1 MGPSTATDAQ
11 AKTMNSDFPAKPPS
25 PSLKRSLGLATVVS
39 LGINGVIGQG
49 IFLLPGKAAGMMG
62 PSAGVALLLGGVLCF
77 LIALCFAEV
86 ASRFDTTGGAYVY
99 TREAF
104 GDFVGFEVGWMT
116 LCVGIISWA
125 ALSNGFT
132 LVLGHF
138 VPEVAE
144 GWVQKAVALS
154 VITGLTLVNWMGAK
168 SGAAVVKFFTVAK
181 MIPLTLFVLVGLFFI
196 EPAQFTP
203 FAPHGTAPLAE
214 TTMLLLYAYAGFE
227 TLVVPAGEMANP
239 QRNVPKALFM
249 VMGIVTA
256 VYMGVFAVAVGTF
269 GGIAGHANPVAA
281 ASANFL
287 GPVGGTLIAVGI
299 CLSVFGTNSGS
310 ALVNP
315 RRFFAMAERGDL
327 PAFLGRVDPKTGAPR
342 AAIGTTWLLAC
353 ALSLSGT
360 FVELAVLGVL
370 ARFAQYIPT
379 CIAVLVFR
387 RRDTE
392 PHDGFTVPGGPF
404 IPVLTVV
411 LCVLLLANTD
421 PTRLIKGG
429 VALLVGVP
437 LYFLARHNRTRAKG

>member
-1 MGPSTATDAQ
+1 MSQ
-11 AKTMNSDFPAKPPS
+11 

-62 PSAGVALLLGGVLCF
+62 PAAGLALLLGGILCF

-86 ASRFDTTGGAYVY
+86 ATRFDSTGGAYVY

-116 LCVGIISWA
+116 CCVGIISWA

-138 VPEVAE
+138 IPSVAE
-144 GWVQKAVALS
+144 GPTQSILAVA
-154 VITGLTLVNWMGAK
+154 VITLLTAVNWMGADR
-168 SGAAVVKFFTVAK
+168 GALVVKFFTLAK
-181 MIPLTLFVLVGLFFI
+181 MIPLTLFILVGLFFI
-196 EPAQFTP
+196 EPAHFEP
-203 FAPHGTAPLAE
+203 FAPHGTLPLAE

-239 QRNVPKALFM
+239 QRNVPKALFI
-249 VMGIVTA
+249 VMALVTV
-256 VYMGVFAVAVGTF
+256 VYMGIFTVAVGTF
-269 GGIAGHANPVAA
+269 EGIAGHANPVAA
-281 ASANFL
+281 ASANFM
-287 GPVGGTLIAVGI
+287 GPIGGTLIAVGI

-315 RRFFAMAERGDL
+315 RRFYAMAERGDM
-327 PAFLGRVDPKTGAPR
+327 PPFLATTDPKTGAPR
-342 AAIGTTWLLAC
+342 AAIGLTWLLAC

-387 RRDTE
+387 RRDAAQ
-392 PHDGFTVPGGPF
+392 PDGFRIPGGPVVPL
-404 IPVLTVV
+404 ITVA

-421 PTRLIKGG
+421 PTRLAKGG
-429 VALLVGVP
+429 IALLVGVP
-437 LYFLARHNRTRAKG
+437 LYFLSRKAGWANRAAE

>member
-1 MGPSTATDAQ
+1 MTQ
-11 AKTMNSDFPAKPPS
+11 S
-25 PSLKRSLGLATVVS
+25 PTLRRSLGLATVVS

-86 ASRFDTTGGAYVY
+86 SARFDGTGGAYLY

-138 VPEVAE
+138 IPAVAE
-144 GWVQKAVALS
+144 GWVRKAVALS
-154 VITGLTLVNWMGAK
+154 VITLLTLVNWRGAS
-168 SGAAVVKFFTVAK
+168 SGASVVKFFTVAK
-181 MIPLTLFVLVGLFFI
+181 MIPLLVFVLVGLFFVDG
-196 EPAQFTP
+196 ARFTP
-203 FAPHGTAPLAE
+203 FAPQGTAPLAE

-239 QRNVPKALFM
+239 QRNVPKALFI
-249 VMGIVTA
+249 VMAIVTT
-256 VYMGVFAVAVGTF
+256 VYMGVFGVAVATF
-269 GGIAGHANPVAA
+269 DGIAGHENPVAA
-281 ASANFL
+281 ASAAFL
-287 GPVGGTLIAVGI
+287 GPVGGTLIAAGI

-327 PAFLGRVDPKTGAPR
+327 PAFLARVDPETGAPR
-342 AAIGTTWLLAC
+342 AAIATTWALAC

-360 FVELAVLGVL
+360 FAELAVLGVL

-387 RRDTE
+387 RRDET
-392 PHDGFTVPGGPF
+392 PHDGFRIPGGPV
-404 IPVLTVV
+404 IPLLTVA

-421 PTRLIKGG
+421 PTRLLKGG
-429 VALLVGVP
+429 IALVVGVP
-437 LYFLARHNRTRAKG
+437 LYFLARRNRARAAAG

>member
-1 MGPSTATDAQ
+1 MNTTGADGTAQTAG
-11 AKTMNSDFPAKPPS
+11 AN
-25 PSLKRSLGLATVVS
+25 LKRSLGLATVVS

-49 IFLLPGKAAGMMG
+49 IFLLPGKAAGAMG
-62 PSAGVALLLGGVLCF
+62 PAAGVALLLGGILCF

-86 ASRFDTTGGAYVY
+86 AARFDSTGGAYVY
-99 TREAF
+99 AREAF

-138 VPEVAE
+138 IPAVAE
-144 GWVQKAVALS
+144 GWLQSVVALS
-154 VITGLTLVNWMGAK
+154 VITLLTLVNWMGANW
-168 SGAAVVKFFTVAK
+168 GAVVVKFFTVAK
-181 MIPLTLFVLVGLFFI
+181 MVPLTVFVLVGVFFI
-196 EPAQFTP
+196 EPLRFEP

-227 TLVVPAGEMANP
+227 TLVVPAGEMENP
-239 QRNVPKALFM
+239 QKNVPRALFI
-249 VMGIVTA
+249 VMAIVTT
-256 VYMGVFAVAVGTF
+256 VYMGIFSVAVGTF
-269 GGIAGHANPVAA
+269 DGLAGHANPVAF
-281 ASANFL
+281 ASAAFM
-287 GPVGGTLIAVGI
+287 GPVGGTLIAIGI

-327 PAFLGRVDPKTGAPR
+327 PAFLATTDPKTGAPR
-342 AAIGTTWLLAC
+342 AAIGVTWILAC
-353 ALSLSGT
+353 GLSLSGT
-360 FVELAVLGVL
+360 FAELAVLGVL

-392 PHDGFTVPGGPF
+392 PYDGFRIPGGPV
-404 IPVLTVV
+404 IPGLTVL

-421 PTRLIKGG
+421 PTRLVKGG
-429 VALLVGVP
+429 AALLVGIP
-437 LYFLARHNRTRAKG
+437 LYFLARKNRSGSPPSDRGLEL

>member
-1 MGPSTATDAQ
+1 MSQ
-11 AKTMNSDFPAKPPS
+11 

-62 PSAGVALLLGGVLCF
+62 PAAGLALLMGGVLCF

-86 ASRFDTTGGAYVY
+86 ATRFDSTGGAYVY

-116 LCVGIISWA
+116 CCVGIISWA

-138 VPEVAE
+138 IPSVAE
-144 GWVQKAVALS
+144 GPTQAIVAVS
-154 VITGLTLVNWMGAK
+154 VISLLTAVNWMGADR
-168 SGAAVVKFFTVAK
+168 GAMVVKFFTLAK
-181 MIPLTLFVLVGLFFI
+181 MIPLTLFILVGVFFI
-196 EPAQFTP
+196 EPAHFEP

-227 TLVVPAGEMANP
+227 TLVVPAGEMDNP
-239 QRNVPKALFM
+239 QRNVPKALFI
-249 VMGIVTA
+249 VMALVTV
-256 VYMGVFAVAVGTF
+256 VYMGIFTVAVGTF

-281 ASANFL
+281 ASTNFM
-287 GPVGGTLIAVGI
+287 GPIGGTLIAVGI

-315 RRFFAMAERGDL
+315 RRFYAMAERGDM
-327 PAFLGRVDPKTGAPR
+327 PPFLATTDPKTGAPR
-342 AAIGTTWLLAC
+342 AAIALTWVLAC

-387 RRDTE
+387 RRDSGQ
-392 PHDGFTVPGGPF
+392 PDGFRIPGGPI
-404 IPVLTVV
+404 IPLVTVA

-421 PTRLIKGG
+421 PTRLAKGG
-429 VALLVGVP
+429 IALLVGVP
-437 LYFLARHNRTRAKG
+437 LYILARKAGWSTQTSE

>member
-1 MGPSTATDAQ
+1 MSQ
-11 AKTMNSDFPAKPPS
+11 

-62 PSAGVALLLGGVLCF
+62 PSAGLALLMGGVLCF

-86 ASRFDTTGGAYVY
+86 ATRFDSTGGAYVY

-116 LCVGIISWA
+116 CCVGIISWA
-125 ALSNGFT
+125 ALANGFT

-138 VPEVAE
+138 IPSVAE
-144 GWVQKAVALS
+144 GTTQSMVALS
-154 VITGLTLVNWMGAK
+154 VITLLTAVNWMGADR
-168 SGAAVVKFFTVAK
+168 GAAVVKFFTLAK
-181 MIPLTLFVLVGLFFI
+181 MIPLTVFIVVGVFYI
-196 EPAQFTP
+196 EPAHFEP

-227 TLVVPAGEMANP
+227 TLVVPAGEMSNP
-239 QRNVPKALFM
+239 QQNVPKALFI
-249 VMGIVTA
+249 VMTLVTV
-256 VYMGVFAVAVGTF
+256 VYMGIFTVAVGTF
-269 GGIAGHANPVAA
+269 DGIAGHANPVAA
-281 ASANFL
+281 ASANFM
-287 GPVGGTLIAVGI
+287 GPIGGTLIAVGI

-315 RRFFAMAERGDL
+315 RRFYAMAERGDM
-327 PAFLGRVDPKTGAPR
+327 PPFLATTDPKTGAPR
-342 AAIGTTWLLAC
+342 AAIALTWVLAC
-353 ALSLSGT
+353 GLSLSGT

-379 CIAVLVFR
+379 CIAVLIFR
-387 RRDTE
+387 HRDTGPTE
-392 PHDGFTVPGGPF
+392 GFRIPGGPI
-404 IPVLTVV
+404 IPLLTVA

-421 PTRLIKGG
+421 PTRLAKGG
-429 VALLVGVP
+429 IALLVGVP
-437 LYFLARHNRTRAKG
+437 LYFLSRKAGWSSRATG

>member
-1 MGPSTATDAQ
+1 MSQ
-11 AKTMNSDFPAKPPS
+11 

-62 PSAGVALLLGGVLCF
+62 PAAGLALLLGGVLCF

-86 ASRFDTTGGAYVY
+86 ATRFDSTGGAYVY

-116 LCVGIISWA
+116 CCVGIISWA

-132 LVLGHF
+132 LVLAQF
-138 VPEVAE
+138 IPAVAE
-144 GWVQKAVALS
+144 GPTQSIVAVA
-154 VITGLTLVNWMGAK
+154 VITLLSAVNWMGANR
-168 SGAAVVKFFTVAK
+168 GAAVVKFFTVAK
-181 MIPLTLFVLVGLFFI
+181 MIPLTLFILVGAFFI
-196 EPAQFTP
+196 EPAHFEP

-239 QRNVPKALFM
+239 QRNVPKALFI
-249 VMGIVTA
+249 VMALVTV
-256 VYMGVFAVAVGTF
+256 VYMGIFTVAVGTF
-269 GGIAGHANPVAA
+269 GGIAGHPNPVAA
-281 ASANFL
+281 ASAQFM
-287 GPVGGTLIAVGI
+287 GPLGGTLIAVGI
-299 CLSVFGTNSGS
+299 VLSVFGTNSGS

-315 RRFFAMAERGDL
+315 RRFYAMAERGDM
-327 PAFLGRVDPKTGAPR
+327 PPFLATTDPKTGAPR
-342 AAIGTTWLLAC
+342 AAIALTWALAC
-353 ALSLSGT
+353 AMSLSGT

-387 RRDTE
+387 KRDRE
-392 PHDGFTVPGGPF
+392 QPEGFRIPGGP
-404 IPVLTVV
+404 IVPLVTVA

-421 PTRLIKGG
+421 PTRLAKGG
-429 VALLVGVP
+429 IALLVGVP
-437 LYFLARHNRTRAKG
+437 LYILARKAGWSAQATE

>member
-1 MGPSTATDAQ
+1 MTQ
-11 AKTMNSDFPAKPPS
+11 PPT
-25 PSLKRSLGLATVVS
+25 LKRSLGLATVVS

-86 ASRFDTTGGAYVY
+86 SARFDGTGGAYLY

-138 VPEVAE
+138 IPAVAE

-154 VITGLTLVNWMGAK
+154 VITLLTLVNLRGAS
-168 SGAAVVKFFTVAK
+168 SGASVVKFFTVAK
-181 MIPLTLFVLVGLFFI
+181 MIPLIVFVLVGLFFMDGGR
-196 EPAQFTP
+196 FTP

-239 QRNVPKALFM
+239 QRNVPKALFI
-249 VMGIVTA
+249 VMAIVTT
-256 VYMGVFAVAVGTF
+256 VYMGVFGVAVGTF

-281 ASANFL
+281 ASAAFL
-287 GPVGGTLIAVGI
+287 GPVGGTLIAAGI

-327 PAFLGRVDPKTGAPR
+327 PAFLGRVDPNTGAPR
-342 AAIGTTWLLAC
+342 AAITTTWVLAC

-360 FVELAVLGVL
+360 FAELAVLGVL

-379 CIAVLVFR
+379 CIALLVFR
-387 RRDTE
+387 HRDET
-392 PHDGFTVPGGPF
+392 PHDGFRVPGGPV
-404 IPVLTVV
+404 IPLLTVA
-411 LCVLLLANTD
+411 LCVLLLVNTD
-421 PTRLIKGG
+421 PTRLLKGG
-429 VALLVGVP
+429 IALVVGVP
-437 LYFLARHNRTRAKG
+437 LYFLARYNRNRAAAS

>member
-1 MGPSTATDAQ
+1 MEDGS
-11 AKTMNSDFPAKPPS
+11 N
-25 PSLKRSLGLATVVS
+25 LKRSLGLATVVS

-62 PSAGVALLLGGVLCF
+62 PAAGVALLLGGVLCF

-86 ASRFDTTGGAYVY
+86 SARFDTTGGAYVY
-99 TREAF
+99 AREAF

-116 LCVGIISWA
+116 CCVGIISWA

-132 LVLGHF
+132 LVLSHF
-138 VPEVAE
+138 IPAVAE
-144 GWVQKAVALS
+144 GWVQSVVALG
-154 VITGLTLVNWMGAK
+154 VITVLTAVNWMGANW
-168 SGAAVVKFFTVAK
+168 GAAVVKFFTVAK
-181 MIPLTLFVLVGLFFI
+181 MVPLTLFIVVGVFFI
-196 EPAQFTP
+196 DVGNFEP
-203 FAPHGTAPLAE
+203 FAPQGTAPIAE

-227 TLVVPAGEMANP
+227 TLVVPAGEMENP
-239 QRNVPKALFM
+239 QKNVPRALFI
-249 VMGIVTA
+249 VMAIVTV
-256 VYMGVFAVAVGTF
+256 VYMGIFGVAVGTF

-281 ASANFL
+281 ASAAFM

-315 RRFFAMAERGDL
+315 RRFFALSERGDL
-327 PAFLGRVDPKTGAPR
+327 PPFLSRTDPGSGAPR
-342 AAIGTTWLLAC
+342 NAIALTWLLAC

-379 CIAVLVFR
+379 CIALLVFR
-387 RRDTE
+387 RRDAS
-392 PHDGFTVPGGPF
+392 PGPGFRVPGGAF
-404 IPVLTVV
+404 IPVLTVI
-411 LCVLLLANTD
+411 LCVALLANTD

-429 VALLVGVP
+429 IALLVGIP
-437 LYFLARHNRTRAKG
+437 LYFLSRRAGWSAQRA

>member
-1 MGPSTATDAQ
+1 MTQ
-11 AKTMNSDFPAKPPS
+11 S
-25 PSLKRSLGLATVVS
+25 PTLRRSLGLATVVS

-86 ASRFDTTGGAYVY
+86 SARFDGTGGAYLY

-138 VPEVAE
+138 IPAVAE

-154 VITGLTLVNWMGAK
+154 VITLLTLVNWRGAS
-168 SGAAVVKFFTVAK
+168 SGASVVKFFTVAK
-181 MIPLTLFVLVGLFFI
+181 MIPLLVFVLVGLFFVDG
-196 EPAQFTP
+196 ARFTP
-203 FAPHGTAPLAE
+203 FAPQGTAPLAE

-239 QRNVPKALFM
+239 QRNVPKALFI
-249 VMGIVTA
+249 VMAIVTT
-256 VYMGVFAVAVGTF
+256 VYMGVFGVAVATF
-269 GGIAGHANPVAA
+269 DGIAGHENPVAA
-281 ASANFL
+281 ASAAFL
-287 GPVGGTLIAVGI
+287 GPVGGTLIAAGI

-327 PAFLGRVDPKTGAPR
+327 PAFLARVDPETGAPR
-342 AAIGTTWLLAC
+342 AAIATTWALAC

-360 FVELAVLGVL
+360 FAELAVLGVL

-387 RRDTE
+387 RRDET
-392 PHDGFTVPGGPF
+392 PHDGFRIPGGPV
-404 IPVLTVV
+404 IPLLTVA

-421 PTRLIKGG
+421 PTRLLKGG
-429 VALLVGVP
+429 IALLVGVP
-437 LYFLARHNRTRAKG
+437 LYFLARRNRARAAAG

>member
-1 MGPSTATDAQ
+1 MTQ
-11 AKTMNSDFPAKPPS
+11 S
-25 PSLKRSLGLATVVS
+25 PTLRRSLGLATVVS

-86 ASRFDTTGGAYVY
+86 SARFDGTGGAYLY

-138 VPEVAE
+138 IPAVAE

-154 VITGLTLVNWMGAK
+154 VITLLTLVNWRGAS
-168 SGAAVVKFFTVAK
+168 SGASVVKFFTVAK
-181 MIPLTLFVLVGLFFI
+181 MIPLLVFVLVGLFFVDG
-196 EPAQFTP
+196 ARFTP
-203 FAPHGTAPLAE
+203 FAPQGTAPLAE

-239 QRNVPKALFM
+239 QRNVPKALFI
-249 VMGIVTA
+249 VMAIVTT
-256 VYMGVFAVAVGTF
+256 VYMGVFGVAVATF
-269 GGIAGHANPVAA
+269 DGIAGHENPVAA
-281 ASANFL
+281 ASAAFL
-287 GPVGGTLIAVGI
+287 GPVGGTLIAAGI

-327 PAFLGRVDPKTGAPR
+327 PAFLARVDPETGAPR
-342 AAIGTTWLLAC
+342 AAIATTWALAC

-387 RRDTE
+387 RRDET
-392 PHDGFTVPGGPF
+392 PHDGFRIPGGPV
-404 IPVLTVV
+404 IPLLTVA

-421 PTRLIKGG
+421 PTRLLKGG
-429 VALLVGVP
+429 IALVVGVP
-437 LYFLARHNRTRAKG
+437 LYFLARRNRARAAAG

>member
-1 MGPSTATDAQ
+1 MEEHAA
-11 AKTMNSDFPAKPPS
+11 
-25 PSLKRSLGLATVVS
+25 LKRSLGLATVVS
-39 LGINGVIGQG
+39 LGLNGVIGQG

-62 PSAGVALLLGGVLCF
+62 PSAGVALLFGGVLCF

-86 ASRFDTTGGAYVY
+86 SSRFDSTGGAYVY

-144 GWVQKAVALS
+144 GWVQKAVAIS
-154 VITGLTLVNWMGAK
+154 VITLLSVVNWMGAN

-181 MIPLTLFVLVGLFFI
+181 MIPLILFILVGVFFVQ
-196 EPAQFTP
+196 PDQFIP
-203 FAPHGTAPLAE
+203 FAPQGTAPLAE

-227 TLVVPAGEMANP
+227 TLVVPAGEMDNP
-239 QRNVPKALFM
+239 QQNVPKALFI
-249 VMGIVTA
+249 VMAIVTV
-256 VYMGVFAVAVGTF
+256 VYMGVFGVAVGTF
-269 GGIAGHANPVAA
+269 DGIAGHANPVAA
-281 ASANFL
+281 ASAQFM
-287 GPVGGTLIAVGI
+287 GPIGGTLIAVGI

-315 RRFFAMAERGDL
+315 RRFYAMAERGDL
-327 PAFLGRVDPKTGAPR
+327 PAFLARVDPETGAPR

-387 RRDTE
+387 HRDTE
-392 PHDGFTVPGGPF
+392 PHDGFRIPGGPV
-404 IPVLTVV
+404 IPLVTVV

-429 VALLVGVP
+429 IALLVGIP
-437 LYFLARHNRTRAKG
+437 LYFLVRTSHTDAPSQ

>member
-1 MGPSTATDAQ
+1 MTQ
-11 AKTMNSDFPAKPPS
+11 S
-25 PSLKRSLGLATVVS
+25 PTLRRSLGLATVVS

-86 ASRFDTTGGAYVY
+86 SARFDGTGGAYLY

-138 VPEVAE
+138 IPAVAE

-154 VITGLTLVNWMGAK
+154 VITLLTLVNWRGAS
-168 SGAAVVKFFTVAK
+168 SGASVVKFFTVAK
-181 MIPLTLFVLVGLFFI
+181 MIPLLVFVLVGLFFVDG
-196 EPAQFTP
+196 ARFTP
-203 FAPHGTAPLAE
+203 FAPQGTAPLAE

-239 QRNVPKALFM
+239 QRNVPKALFI
-249 VMGIVTA
+249 VMAIVTT
-256 VYMGVFAVAVGTF
+256 VYMGVFGVAVATF
-269 GGIAGHANPVAA
+269 DGIAGHENPVAA
-281 ASANFL
+281 ASAAFL
-287 GPVGGTLIAVGI
+287 GPVGGTLIAAGI

-327 PAFLGRVDPKTGAPR
+327 PAFLARVDPETGAPR
-342 AAIGTTWLLAC
+342 AAIATTWALAC

-360 FVELAVLGVL
+360 FAELAVLGVL

-387 RRDTE
+387 RRDET
-392 PHDGFTVPGGPF
+392 PHDGFRIPGGPV
-404 IPVLTVV
+404 IPLLTVA

-421 PTRLIKGG
+421 PTRLLKGG
-429 VALLVGVP
+429 IALVVGVP
-437 LYFLARHNRTRAKG
+437 LYFLARRNRARAAAG